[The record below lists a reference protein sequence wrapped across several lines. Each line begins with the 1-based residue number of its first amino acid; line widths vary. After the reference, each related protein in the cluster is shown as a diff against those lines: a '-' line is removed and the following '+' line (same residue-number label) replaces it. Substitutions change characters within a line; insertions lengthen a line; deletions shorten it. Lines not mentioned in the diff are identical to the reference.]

1 MAVSGEMPLRSR
13 TTSLIRGVGTPN
25 ALASALTLMLRGAR
39 KSSRSTSPG
48 CTGRMPLRNA
58 ITHASSVI
66 VSNLNI
72 LRSSIGPT
80 KTNAPLVIDAN
91 AMLSSAVSFEL
102 LQTIARRGAQELK
115 VSLIEL
121 DSFVGDLTID
131 DRFERPFQRVF
142 GSPCNGSS

>member
-1 MAVSGEMPLRSR
+1 MAVSGEMPRRSR

-66 VSNLNI
+66 VNNLNV
-72 LRSSIGPT
+72 LRSSIGPS
-80 KTNAPLVIDAN
+80 KADAPLVIDAD
-91 AMLSSAVSFEL
+91 AVLTAAISLQL

-115 VSLIEL
+115 RLRCIEL
-121 DSFVGDLTID
+121 DQLPRGDFD
-131 DRFERPFQRVF
+131 D
-142 GSPCNGSS
+142 